1 MKTYDDIFRQIAKE
15 EKTTVEQVY
24 KDMQEAIDAGFDN
37 PDPEVRA
44 VWKDIP
50 FKGAR
55 PTPEDVISYCALRLA
70 PPQGLAQ

>member
-1 MKTYDDIFRQIAKE
+1 MKTYDDIFRQIAKK

-37 PDPEVRA
+37 PAPEVRA
-44 VWKDIP
+44 VWKDSP

-55 PTPEDVISYCALRLA
+55 PTPEDVMSYCALRLA

>member
-1 MKTYDDIFRQIAKE
+1 MKTYDDIFRQIAKK

-44 VWKDIP
+44 VWKGIP